1 MATDTLDKKH
11 TDHSTD
17 NASWEGG
24 EYPFK
29 VGYGKLMIWYFLLS
43 DAFTFAGF
51 LIAYGT
57 LRFSSPSWPVPDF
70 VFSTFP
76 FLGANNPL
84 LFVTLMTF
92 VLLFSSFTMIRAV
105 QEGHRENRRGVVKW
119 MALTIVGG
127 LGFLGCQAWE
137 WTTLIATEHMTVST
151 NPFGTHTEA
160 GVYLGADGK
169 ETDETFDAGSS
180 YLIHKMDLEQH
191 DPEAHGDA
199 GEQSKGSILN
209 IGHAGAITSSVSSE
223 HAVGHTTST
232 ATGPD
237 STAQDT
243 AAARHDDPQVK
254 EEVMARIGGAEGE
267 GTSHQTGEH
276 EADNKHAETASQ
288 DDHSETGSQA
298 HGETTEEAHDDGHGA
313 HHYPAPGDYPDAMV
327 DERGYIHRKFIVSSG
342 ENAGMI
348 KSEEFGPKA
357 FGALFFFITG
367 FHGFHVFS
375 GVLFLIVIMV
385 NVMSG
390 IYVKRRNGN
399 EMVEKIGLYWHFVD
413 LVWVFVFLVF
423 YLL

>member
-11 TDHSTD
+11 TDHDSTA
-17 NASWEGG
+17 NASWDGA

-57 LRFSSPSWPVPDF
+57 LRFSMPSWPVPDY

-76 FLGANNPL
+76 FLEGHHPL

-105 QEGHRENRRGVVKW
+105 QEGHRENRRGVAIW
-119 MALTIVGG
+119 MGLTIIGG

-137 WTTLIATEHMTVST
+137 WTTLIGKEHMSVTT
-151 NPFGTHTEA
+151 NPFGTHTES
-160 GVYLGADGK
+160 GIYLDAEGK
-169 ETDETFDAGSS
+169 ESTEVFAAGTTYLLHKATFDG
-180 YLIHKMDLEQH
+180 
-191 DPEAHGDA
+191 
-199 GEQSKGSILN
+199 
-209 IGHAGAITSSVSSE
+209 E
-223 HAVGHTTST
+223 HAA
-232 ATGPD
+232 ATP
-237 STAQDT
+237 A
-243 AAARHDDPQVK
+243 
-254 EEVMARIGGAEGE
+254 
-267 GTSHQTGEH
+267 
-276 EADNKHAETASQ
+276 HANETA
-288 DDHSETGSQA
+288 A
-298 HGETTEEAHDDGHGA
+298 HGEEAAHADAAGHGGHA
-313 HHYPAPGDYPDAMV
+313 YKAPGDYPDAVV
-327 DERGYIHRKFIVSSG
+327 DERGYIHRKYIVSDG
-342 ENAGMI
+342 EHAGRT
-348 KSEEFGPKA
+348 KSESFGPKA

-375 GVLFLIVIMV
+375 GVVFLLIILI
-385 NVMSG
+385 NVLSG
-390 IYVKRRNGN
+390 IYVARRNGN

>member
-11 TDHSTD
+11 TDHDSTA
-17 NASWEGG
+17 NASWDGA

-57 LRFSSPSWPVPDF
+57 LRFSMPSWPVPDY

-76 FLGANNPL
+76 FLEGHHPL

-105 QEGHRENRRGVVKW
+105 QEGHRENRRGVAIW
-119 MALTIVGG
+119 MGLTILGG

-137 WTTLIATEHMTVST
+137 WTTLIGKEHMSVTT
-151 NPFGTHTEA
+151 NPFGTHTES
-160 GVYLGADGK
+160 GIYLDAEGK
-169 ETDETFDAGSS
+169 E
-180 YLIHKMDLEQH
+180 
-191 DPEAHGDA
+191 
-199 GEQSKGSILN
+199 
-209 IGHAGAITSSVSSE
+209 SSE
-223 HAVGHTTST
+223 VFAAGTTYLLHKATFGDDHAAAPGHT
-232 ATGPD
+232 D
-237 STAQDT
+237 D
-243 AAARHDDPQVK
+243 AA
-254 EEVMARIGGAEGE
+254 
-267 GTSHQTGEH
+267 
-276 EADNKHAETASQ
+276 
-288 DDHSETGSQA
+288 A
-298 HGETTEEAHDDGHGA
+298 HGEEAAHADAAGGHGGHTYA
-313 HHYPAPGDYPDAMV
+313 APGDYPDAVV
-327 DERGYIHRKFIVSSG
+327 DERGYIHRKYIVSDG
-342 ENAGMI
+342 EHAGRT
-348 KSEEFGPKA
+348 KSESFGPKA

-375 GVLFLIVIMV
+375 GVVFLLIILI
-385 NVMSG
+385 NVLSG
-390 IYVKRRNGN
+390 IYVARRNGN

>member
-1 MATDTLDKKH
+1 MAADTLDKTH
-11 TDHSTD
+11 TEDHSGTE
-17 NASWEGG
+17 NGSWEGA

-57 LRFSSPSWPVPDF
+57 LRFSTASWPVPDF

-92 VLLFSSFTMIRAV
+92 VLLFSSYTMIRAV
-105 QEGHRENRRGVVKW
+105 QEGHRENRRGVVRW
-119 MALTIVGG
+119 MTLTIIGG

-137 WTTLIATEHMTVST
+137 WTTLIGAEHMTVTT
-151 NPFGTHTEA
+151 NPFGSHIESGIYLDSEGKESSESFEA
-160 GVYLGADGK
+160 GA
-169 ETDETFDAGSS
+169 S
-180 YLIHKMDLEQH
+180 YLIHKADFEKVDHLKET
-191 DPEAHGDA
+191 GDA
-199 GEQSKGSILN
+199 GHEGGMIDLAHSGAVTPAAGDEI
-209 IGHAGAITSSVSSE
+209 IADHANPKNLPDSVSHDSSA
-223 HAVGHTTST
+223 HGVTTT
-232 ATGPD
+232 AEG
-237 STAQDT
+237 SGNASDT
-243 AAARHDDPQVK
+243 AISKDVEAR
-254 EEVMARIGGAEGE
+254 EGGAPGE
-267 GTSHQTGEH
+267 GTGKEGKEH
-276 EADNKHAETASQ
+276 TDSYAEEG
-288 DDHSETGSQA
+288 D
-298 HGETTEEAHDDGHGA
+298 AHDG
-313 HHYPAPGDYPDAMV
+313 HHYEKPGDYPDAMV

-342 ENAGMI
+342 EHAGLVR
-348 KSEEFGPKA
+348 SEEFGPKA

-375 GVLFLIVIMV
+375 GVVFLLIIML

-390 IYVKRRNGN
+390 IYVKRRNKN

-423 YLL
+423 YLI